1 MSESR
6 GKRRALQGVVMSTA
20 MDKSITVRVEQR
32 YKHPKYGKYLSAH
45 KKYMAHDEDGQAG
58 VGDIVQ
64 ISETRPVSKCK
75 RWRLVEILTKARVI
89 DESPAAADGGA
100 L

>member
-1 MSESR
+1 MIESR
-6 GKRRALQGVVMSTA
+6 GKRRVLRGTVVGAGMEKT
-20 MDKSITVRVEQR
+20 INVRVEQR

-75 RWRLVEILTKARVI
+75 RWRLVEIVTKARVI

>member
-6 GKRRALQGVVMSTA
+6 GKRRVLQGVVMSTG
-20 MDKSITVRVEQR
+20 MEKSITVRVEQR

-45 KKYMAHDEDGQAG
+45 KKYMAHDEEGQAG
-58 VGDIVQ
+58 VGDTVQ
-64 ISETRPVSKCK
+64 ISESRPLSKRK
-75 RWRLVEILTKARVI
+75 RWRLIEVVAKATVT
-89 DESPAAADGGA
+89 DGGV

>member
-6 GKRRALQGVVMSTA
+6 GKRRDLQGVVMSTA

-45 KKYMAHDEDGQAG
+45 KKYLVHDEEGKAG

-64 ISETRPVSKCK
+64 ISESRPLSKRK
-75 RWRLVEILTKARVI
+75 RWRLVDVI
-89 DESPAAADGGA
+89 RKITVTDGQPTEVDGGV

>member
-6 GKRRALQGVVMSTA
+6 GKRRDLQGVVMSTA
-20 MDKSITVRVEQR
+20 MEKSITVRVEQR

-45 KKYMAHDEDGQAG
+45 KKYMVHDEEGTAG

-64 ISETRPVSKCK
+64 ISESRPLSKHK
-75 RWRLVEILTKARVI
+75 RWRLVDVITKITVTDGSATEV
-89 DESPAAADGGA
+89 DGGA

>member
-1 MSESR
+1 MNESR
-6 GKRRALQGVVMSTA
+6 GKRRVLQGVVMSTA

-32 YKHPKYGKYLSAH
+32 YKHSKYGKYLSAH
-45 KKYMAHDEDGQAG
+45 KKYMAHDEEGQAG

-64 ISETRPVSKCK
+64 ISESRPVSKRK
-75 RWRLVEILTKARVI
+75 RWRLVEVVTQATVTDGKAI
-89 DESPAAADGGA
+89 ASDGGV